1 MVTGMGAVCS
11 AGIDCDSFAQ
21 AVAQGAA
28 SFSPIGRPHLSH
40 LRATHAGLVRHFDE
54 RAFLPPHVR
63 FLDKFVHFAA
73 AACREALDR
82 AHLDPRELGPRMGL
96 VFATCSGPMQ
106 TIERRYAAVLAGD
119 ISLTKEEFFSLRY
132 YSGAKA
138 LAHLFGISG
147 PSSTVVTA
155 CSASTAAIGI
165 AADLIRMGVVDAA
178 VAGGSD
184 TFAETTLAGFDGL
197 KATCEG
203 TCAPF
208 SKPAGLNLGEG
219 AAFLVLES
227 MEAAQARG
235 ASLHAEI
242 LGFGLSNDAYHC
254 TAPDPSGAG
263 QSLAMER
270 ALADAG
276 VSPLSIRYINA
287 HGTGTEAND
296 KAETRAI
303 RKTFGAAA
311 ASMPVSST
319 KSIIG
324 HCLGAA
330 GALET
335 TASILC
341 LSKGILPA
349 TAHFSER
356 RDGCTLDY
364 VPDAGRRADDS
375 GPMLKNNFAFGGNN
389 ASIVVKVKPD
399 SAGCPPDRGSAG
411 PVVITGIGAVSPAGV
426 GVDRLAAAVKS
437 SESLF
442 RDVDIDGGAAV
453 CAAMVPDFDMA
464 AIDRRI
470 DTRNMDRS
478 SVFAVAATRLALSQA
493 MGAERP
499 GGRRDIGLF
508 LHISAGP
515 SWAESEHIVPL
526 LRGNF
531 RINQVAAFPYVVPNS
546 VAGNV
551 CKALRLTGHNTTLSF
566 GPGAGLM
573 GLGFAAFAIENGHAN
588 AIVSLSV
595 DELSK
600 RILSDAHA
608 AGVVPPGGVPYG
620 EGACAVMLETESSA
634 AARGAAVLGTVCSVT
649 YSTETGDCMNPDS
662 GEAMLTATAKTAL
675 ANAGITAADI
685 GTVCCGPSIGR
696 GAEAVRAVMGEGDAA
711 WLDPSSRL
719 GHAEATVPLFALS
732 HGLAD
737 SSLED
742 RKSVV

>member
-1 MVTGMGAVCS
+1 
-11 AGIDCDSFAQ
+11 
-21 AVAQGAA
+21 A

-40 LRATHAGLVRHFDE
+40 LRATHAGLVRDFDE
-54 RAFLPPHVR
+54 RAYLPQQLR
-63 FLDKFVHFAA
+63 FLDRFVHFAA
-73 AACREALDR
+73 AACREAIGR

-119 ISLTKEEFFSLRY
+119 GALTREELFSLRY

-147 PSSTVVTA
+147 PGATVVTA

-165 AADLIRMGVVDAA
+165 AADLIRLGVVDAA
-178 VAGGSD
+178 LAGGSD

-208 SKPAGLNLGEG
+208 SKPPGLNLGEG
-219 AAFLVLES
+219 TAFLVLES

-235 ASLHAEI
+235 ASVHAEI

-303 RKTFGAAA
+303 RRTFGAGA
-311 ASMPVSST
+311 ASVPVSST

-335 TASILC
+335 VAAIAC
-341 LSKGILPA
+341 LEKGIVPP
-349 TAHFSER
+349 TANFTER

-364 VPDAGRRADDS
+364 VPDAGRRAEQS
-375 GPMLKNNFAFGGNN
+375 GPVLKNNFAFGGNN

-399 SAGCPPDRGSAG
+399 FSNAPPDRGSAG

-426 GVDRLAAAVKS
+426 GVDCLVAAS
-437 SESLF
+437 TSESLF
-442 RDVDIDGGAAV
+442 RDVALDGGAV
-453 CAAMVPDFDMA
+453 VRAAMVPDFDMA

-470 DTRNMDRS
+470 DIRNMDRS
-478 SVFAVAATRLALSQA
+478 SVFAVAATRLALSHA
-493 MGAERP
+493 FGAERP

-508 LHISAGP
+508 LHLSAGP

-526 LRGNF
+526 LRGSF

-551 CKALRLTGHNTTLSF
+551 CKALRLTGHNTTLSL
-566 GPGAGLM
+566 GPGAGLL
-573 GLGFAAFAIENGHAN
+573 GLGFAAFAIENGHAS

-600 RILSDAHA
+600 RILSDSHA
-608 AGVVPPGGVPYG
+608 AGAVPPGGVPYG

-634 AARGAAVLGTVCSVT
+634 ASRGAAALGTVCSFA
-649 YSTETGDCMNPDS
+649 YSTETNDCMNAD
-662 GEAMLTATAKTAL
+662 GGGAMLAATIRTAL
-675 ANAGITAADI
+675 NNAKITAADI
-685 GTVCCGPSIGR
+685 GPVVCCSAGSGWE
-696 GAEAVRAVMGEGDAA
+696 AEAVRAVMGERDAA
-711 WLDPSSRL
+711 RLDPSPL
-719 GHAEATVPLFALS
+719 IGYAEATTPLFILS
-732 HGLAD
+732 RALAD
-737 SSLED
+737 SSLEMGRGKNYILTVFGSPHGVNCATVI
-742 RKSVV
+742 RKSKVKE